1 MRCVDLHGMDAGS
14 VSAGFAVEHRHTDQA
29 SSFAPERQCALTPI
43 AFVRPDHKS
52 EENTTEG
59 VWGSGAGFM
68 QHHEVRVLML
78 SGMVVI
84 WFATRR
90 IASWCMGFVRPMT
103 P

>member
-1 MRCVDLHGMDAGS
+1 MRCLDLRGMDAGS
-14 VSAGFAVEHRHTDQA
+14 VSAGFVVERRHTDQA

-52 EENTTEG
+52 EETTTEG

-68 QHHEVRVLML
+68 QHHEVRVSML

-84 WFATRR
+84 SSVMRR
-90 IASWCMGFVRPMT
+90 IATWCMVCVRPMT